1 MRVYAGMTVAACPDD
16 RASCPATASAPS
28 ERIHALSRLVTF
40 PVGEEADPTF
50 LADPPL
56 NHRAPEGSFCRS
68 PDAWVPQIVPWRQQ
82 DLQRFVHACSTEL
95 TSNCV

>member
-1 MRVYAGMTVAACPDD
+1 MRLYAGMTVAACSDD

-28 ERIHALSRLVTF
+28 ERIHALSRLATF

-50 LADPPL
+50 NTDPPL
-56 NHRAPEGSFCRS
+56 NHRAPEGGFCHS
-68 PDAWVPQIVPWRQQ
+68 PDAWVPQLVPRKQQ
-82 DLQRFVHACSTEL
+82 HLRLLVHACSTEL